1 MLTSISSATL
11 YSSTATPV
19 PLSGNSGQ
27 NSLQSQSSVPVV
39 DSSKYV
45 QQKSSI
51 PAPNTSTNSED
62 ETSQSPAA
70 KPVEQTNSSTELS
83 DEAKQVINQLK
94 ARDAE
99 VRAHEMAHQAA
110 AGGYSTGGASY
121 SYQVGPDGR
130 RYAIGGEVSIDVSP
144 VAGDPEA
151 TLQKAM
157 VVQRAAL
164 APAEPSSQDMKVA
177 SSAIQMANQA
187 RVEIATK
194 AIEEKQELSED
205 SVEADEDNSSN
216 ESVDSSSHA
225 IQFQL
230 NEQNQSIPDRNGFDL
245 RVQLQQ
251 VS

>member
-11 YSSTATPV
+11 YSSAATLV
-19 PLSGNSGQ
+19 PLSGKGGS

-39 DSSKYV
+39 DRSKYTE
-45 QQKSSI
+45 QASST
-51 PAPNTSTNSED
+51 PLPNNSASPKD
-62 ETSQSPAA
+62 ETSQSPSS
-70 KPVEQTNSSTELS
+70 KPVEPSRASTELS

-94 ARDAE
+94 ARDSE

-130 RYAIGGEVSIDVSP
+130 RYAIGGEVGIDVSP

-157 VVQRAAL
+157 VIQRAAL
-164 APAEPSSQDMKVA
+164 APAEPSTQDMKVA

-187 RVEIATK
+187 RVEIATQ
-194 AIEEKQELSED
+194 AMEERQELNE
-205 SVEADEDNSSN
+205 
-216 ESVDSSSHA
+216 ESVTDDESNRGDEGVESSSRT
-225 IQFQL
+225 IQSQADQPPVL
-230 NEQNQSIPDRNGFDL
+230 DRSGFDL

-251 VS
+251 IS